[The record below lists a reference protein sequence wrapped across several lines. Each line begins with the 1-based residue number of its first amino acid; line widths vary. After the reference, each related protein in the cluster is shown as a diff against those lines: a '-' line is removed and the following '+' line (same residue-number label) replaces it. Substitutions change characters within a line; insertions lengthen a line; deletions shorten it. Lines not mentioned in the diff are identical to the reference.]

1 MNNRGN
7 KTERADKNE
16 KMKISEG
23 EQRRDR
29 GEMAK
34 GGLRWRRTL
43 TVCRAPVCSISALP
57 VSLSLIILIDVHS
70 TANDQLISSHST
82 LRAHVQYLIGVPRLS
97 LRVVGGDAHLIL
109 SFFFRPQEEIR
120 KRNGEIEHPKPK
132 LPITTSHQSSVL
144 SKGTP
149 NLSC

>member
-109 SFFFRPQEEIR
+109 SFFFSSTRRNSKEER
-120 KRNGEIEHPKPK
+120 RNRASEAKVTK
-132 LPITTSHQSSVL
+132 NNFTSKFS
-144 SKGTP
+144 P
-149 NLSC
+149 FERNP